1 MTIGIVD
8 EQGDGGSSVVH
19 LTIGIV
25 DEQGR
30 MVDEVSYNLTI
41 EIDEQGGL
49 WMKCRTFDYWDT
61 R

>member
-1 MTIGIVD
+1 MNR
-8 EQGDGGSSVVH
+8 GDGGSSVVH

-30 MVDEVSYNLTI
+30 MVDEVSYILPI